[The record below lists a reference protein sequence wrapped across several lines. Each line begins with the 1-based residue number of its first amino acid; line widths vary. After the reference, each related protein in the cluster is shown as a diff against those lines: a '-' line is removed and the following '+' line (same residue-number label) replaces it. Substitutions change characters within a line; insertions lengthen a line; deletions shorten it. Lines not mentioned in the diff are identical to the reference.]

1 MCQKIEN
8 TQAKIMSEKPTYEE
22 LEQRIKKLEKA
33 ESEYKR
39 TEKTLRRRKSLL
51 NATNQLSMD
60 ITERKQMEMALRE
73 SEEKYRLLIENQ
85 TDLVVKVDVEGK
97 FQFISPS
104 YCEMFGKTQ
113 EELLGKNF
121 MCGFRFADSNQRD
134 SCR

>member
-1 MCQKIEN
+1 
-8 TQAKIMSEKPTYEE
+8 MSEKPTYED

-104 YCEMFGKTQ
+104 YCELLGKTQ
-113 EELLGKNF
+113 EELLGKKF
-121 MCGFRFADSNQRD
+121 MCGFRFVDSSQRD